1 MYSAEKR
8 NQLPNIDLAKAGLS
22 VVNTV
27 GCGDAFL
34 GAFTAALSEG
44 LSDLDALRWG
54 NCAGGLKATRAETRG
69 SPSREM
75 LLRHL
80 QS

>member
-1 MYSAEKR
+1 LK
-8 NQLPNIDLAKAGLS
+8 

-34 GAFTAALSEG
+34 GAFVSALSEG

-54 NCAGGLKATRAETRG
+54 NCAGGLKATRFETRG

-75 LLRHL
+75 ILKYL
-80 QS
+80 